1 MEVFLQEL
9 RNKNTR
15 MPKAKKNTTLES
27 QLKRL
32 EEIVE
37 SLEQGELTLDDAIKM
52 YEEGIQIS
60 KSCMEKLSKTE
71 LTLKRLSKTIQGN
84 FELFDEDLNES

>member
-1 MEVFLQEL
+1 MA
-9 RNKNTR
+9 RSA
-15 MPKAKKNTTLES
+15 AKKDSSFEN

-37 SLEQGELTLDDAIKM
+37 SLEAGNATLDEAIKM

-60 KSCMEKLSKTE
+60 KLCLDRLSKAE
-71 LTLKRLSKTIQGN
+71 LTLKRLSKDVHGN
-84 FELFDEDLNES
+84 FELFDEHPEE